1 MELWEWQM
9 RKDGYLKGSARM
21 EWLAMDMDV
30 LYTSVEIT
38 IWDSG
43 LMGLNMEKVSMLVPV
58 DLKKMVFGIM
68 AFLLKVDSIL

>member
-1 MELWEWQM
+1 
-9 RKDGYLKGSARM
+9 
-21 EWLAMDMDV
+21 MDMDV